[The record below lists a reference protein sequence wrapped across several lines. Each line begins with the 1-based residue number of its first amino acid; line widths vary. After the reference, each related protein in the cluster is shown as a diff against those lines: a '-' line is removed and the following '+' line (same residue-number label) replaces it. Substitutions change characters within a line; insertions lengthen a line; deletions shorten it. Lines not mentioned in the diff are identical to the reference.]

1 MPAKKRKGS
10 EAFASEGSRQNSA
23 SSHTTSRSQSD
34 LRQPHPNAQQ
44 TEDFGIILRD
54 FYPPEISNARCH
66 AYNEG
71 ILERPIEALQRAY
84 RETAQQCKDIQ
95 PGRAVVHWFKQD
107 LRLQDNRSL
116 HRAYSLARSHN
127 IPLIC
132 LYIFSPEDLTAHLC
146 SRPRVDL
153 MLRTLATLKSELAK
167 KDIPLYME
175 SQEKRKE
182 IPSRI
187 VELCKKWGAKH
198 IFANLEYEVDELRRE
213 ARLVRLCAEQAIK
226 FATEDDTCV
235 VDPGALATQQ
245 GKQYAVYTPWYRS
258 WVAYLKQHPEN
269 LDLVDAPGANAG
281 DARKDFK
288 DLFDSDVPKAPDQMK
303 LSETEQQ
310 RFRDMYPEGEHEAM
324 QRLRKFLSEKGRQY
338 HDKRDFMSSQ
348 STSVLSPYFSC
359 GALSART
366 AVRIAKDTNSNEL
379 AGKNAGYTT
388 WISEV
393 AWRDFYKHVLVHWP
407 FICMNKCFKPEFTDL
422 EWEYDLTQFDAW
434 CEGRTGFPI
443 VDAAMRQ
450 LKHCAWMHNR
460 TRMIVSSFLSKDL
473 LIDWRRGEQFFM
485 LHLIDGDFAS
495 NNGGWG
501 FGSSTGVDPQPYF
514 RIFNPLRQS
523 ERFDPDGDYIRHW
536 VPELRDVEGS
546 AIHDPYGRGAQKIAE
561 KNGYPKPIVNHS
573 ESRGKALERYKK
585 AAHGA

>member
-10 EAFASEGSRQNSA
+10 EAFAPEESRQHTA
-23 SSHTTSRSQSD
+23 SSQLASRSLPD

-44 TEDFGIILRD
+44 TEDFGIVLRD

-71 ILERPIEALQRAY
+71 VLERPIEALQRAY
-84 RETAQQCKDIQ
+84 KETTEQCQDIQ
-95 PGRAVVHWFKQD
+95 PGKAVVHWFKQD

-116 HRAYSLARSHN
+116 HRAYSFARDHN

-146 SRPRVDL
+146 SPPRVDFI
-153 MLRTLATLKSELAK
+153 LRTLATLKSELSK

-175 SQEKRKE
+175 SMERRKR
-182 IPSRI
+182 IPIRI
-187 VELCKKWGAKH
+187 VELCKTWGANH
-198 IFANLEYEVDELRRE
+198 LFANIEYEVDELRRE
-213 ARLVRLCAEQAIK
+213 AKLTRLCTTQGIR
-226 FATEDDTCV
+226 FDTEDDTCV
-235 VDPGALATQQ
+235 VAPGELTTQQ

-269 LDLVDAPGANAG
+269 LELVDAPAVNAG
-281 DARKDFK
+281 DARKHFE
-288 DLFDSDVPKAPDQMK
+288 DLFDSAVPIAPNQMK
-303 LSETEQQ
+303 LSEAEQE
-310 RFRDMYPEGEHEAM
+310 RFKKMYPEGEQEATR
-324 QRLRKFLSEKGRQY
+324 RLREFLSEKGKQY
-338 HDKRDFMSSQ
+338 RSKRDFMSSQ
-348 STSVLSPYFSC
+348 ITSVLSPYFSC

-366 AVRIAKDTNSNEL
+366 A
-379 AGKNAGYTT
+379 
-388 WISEV
+388 
-393 AWRDFYKHVLVHWP
+393 P
-407 FICMNKCFKPEFTDL
+407 FIEAMKLCGLVITDVSSSMNKCFKPEFTDL
-422 EWEYDLTQFDAW
+422 EWGYDSTQFDAW
-434 CEGRTGFPI
+434 CEGKTGFPI

-495 NNGGWG
+495 NHGGWG

-546 AIHDPYGRGAQKIAE
+546 AIHDPYGRGAEEIAE
-561 KNGYPKPIVNHS
+561 KNGYPRPIVNHT
-573 ESRGKALERYKK
+573 ESRERALEKYKK
-585 AAHGA
+585 AAHGS